1 MENKKV
7 RVLYGRGAY
16 PGVAEGYALVC
27 PDGIAGNSGALGDVD
42 GIIYEKGNVNHGKCI
57 TGMVLVVPGGK
68 GSNGFSA
75 HFKGAYIAGARPAAW
90 VSTRMDTRLGTAA
103 ASMGIPTVTEF
114 SDGVDPVQEIQNGDW
129 VRVDGNTGQVVV
141 WKKTMGIEV

>member
-1 MENKKV
+1 
-7 RVLYGRGAY
+7 
-16 PGVAEGYALVC
+16 
-27 PDGIAGNSGALGDVD
+27 
-42 GIIYEKGNVNHGKCI
+42 
-57 TGMVLVVPGGK
+57 
-68 GSNGFSA
+68 
-75 HFKGAYIAGARPAAW
+75 
-90 VSTRMDTRLGTAA
+90 MDTRLGTAA